1 MKEEWRQVWIQI
13 RKALSAT
20 LMALA
25 VKVGPK
31 TIPAREPF
39 VSEPLMVEEPVAV
52 IVEEPVVEEPVRF
65 KRKKK

>member
-1 MKEEWRQVWIQI
+1 MKEEWKQLWVQF

-31 TIPAREPF
+31 PLPVCNPF
-39 VSEPLMVEEPVAV
+39 VSDTLIVEQPVVVEEV
-52 IVEEPVVEEPVRF
+52 IVEEPPRM

>member
-1 MKEEWRQVWIQI
+1 MKEEWKQLWVQF

-31 TIPAREPF
+31 PIPACNPF
-39 VSEPLMVEEPVAV
+39 VSEPLIVEEPVAV